1 MRWRI
6 DVVAVAVLVALVAVT
21 ACSTDPAPTATPV
34 PTATPTAM
42 PVPTVTLAPIATAM
56 PTPITTAVQ
65 PSPSL
70 RNFVLDMST
79 TGQDLIDHISEREAA
94 CFKEVSGDA
103 AYQAVLGMPLL
114 AVSGD
119 PGEAAPL
126 FGCLSTENAVL
137 LGVALLDAAAGG
149 RSEQT
154 RMCIA
159 DFALERPELIYERL
173 GLEWRGEGTSH
184 GTGPRTVILGFYTC
198 MTGRERADALIN
210 LYTALDAASPLSGKD
225 LVALLPEAEA
235 TCVRDA
241 LTEGEYAALVSATPL
256 RAAGV
261 GVSATDCLTL
271 DSVAAFFVI
280 ATEGVLGDIS
290 GASVE
295 CIGDF
300 VLNRHGQLPIF
311 AAYLNDRSLPF
322 SSADLMEVAEGGFE
336 LFDCLNEDELVRID
350 ELATAIPGA

>member
-1 MRWRI
+1 MPWRMG
-6 DVVAVAVLVALVAVT
+6 AVAATALVALVAVM
-21 ACSTDPAPTATPV
+21 ACSTEPAPTATPV

-42 PVPTVTLAPIATAM
+42 PTPTATPAPVAMAT
-56 PTPITTAVQ
+56 PTPISTAVQ
-65 PSPSL
+65 PSLSL
-70 RNFVLDMST
+70 RNFVLDGST
-79 TGQDLIDHISEREAA
+79 TGGDFIDRISEQESACIEEA
-94 CFKEVSGDA
+94 VGDA
-103 AYQAVLGMPLL
+103 VYQAMLGIPLL
-114 AVSGD
+114 AATGD
-119 PGEAAPL
+119 SWGAAPL
-126 FGCLSTENAVL
+126 FDCLSTENAVL
-137 LGVALLDAAAGG
+137 FGVALLDAAAGG
-149 RSEQT
+149 RSEGT

-159 DFALERPELIYERL
+159 DFALERPELIYDRL
-173 GLEWRGEGTSH
+173 GLEWPREGGSH
-184 GTGPRTVILGFYTC
+184 GTGPRTVILGFYNC

-210 LYTALDAASPLSGKD
+210 LYTALDAASLVSGED
-225 LVALLPEAEA
+225 LVALLPDPEA

-241 LTEGEYAALVSATPL
+241 LSEEEYGVLVSATPL
-256 RAAGV
+256 RAAGL
-261 GVSATDCLTL
+261 GVIATDCLTL

-290 GASVE
+290 DASVE

-350 ELATAIPGA
+350 KLAIAIPGA

>member
-1 MRWRI
+1 M
-6 DVVAVAVLVALVAVT
+6 
-21 ACSTDPAPTATPV
+21 
-34 PTATPTAM
+34 ATPT
-42 PVPTVTLAPIATAM
+42 PIATA
-56 PTPITTAVQ
+56 AQ
-65 PSPSL
+65 PSLSL

-79 TGQDLIDHISEREAA
+79 TGGDLIDRISEQEAT
-94 CFKEVSGDA
+94 CIEEVVGDA
-103 AYQAVLGMPLL
+103 AYRAMLGIPLL
-114 AVSGD
+114 TTSGD
-119 PGEAAPL
+119 PRGAATL

-149 RSEQT
+149 RSEGT

-159 DFALERPELIYERL
+159 DFALERPELIYDRL
-173 GLEWRGEGTSH
+173 GLEWPGEGASH
-184 GTGPRTVILGFYTC
+184 GTGPRTTVILGFYNC
-198 MTGRERADALIN
+198 MTGSERADVLIN
-210 LYTALDAASPLSGKD
+210 LYTTLDAASPLSGKD

-241 LTEGEYAALVSATPL
+241 LSEEEYGALVGATPL
-256 RAAGV
+256 RAAGL
-261 GVSATDCLTL
+261 GVTATDCLTL

-290 GASVE
+290 DASVE

-300 VLNRHGQLPIF
+300 VLNRHRQLPIF

-350 ELATAIPGA
+350 ALAAATPGA